1 MSDPATF
8 FAPATLPLEA
18 TILACG
24 ARLVREPA
32 VPHHAFAGL
41 ATDSRAV
48 RPGCLFVALAGERFD
63 GATFADAALDSGA
76 AGVLVAETR
85 ARDLVN
91 PGAVLAVPDALRALG
106 DIARSFRAS
115 RPARLVALTGS
126 AGKTTTKEMLAA
138 ICVAAAGDPGA
149 VLATHGNLNNL
160 VGVPLTLLHLE
171 ERHRW
176 AVIEMGTSGPGE
188 IARLAA
194 IADPDVGIVLNASA
208 AHLAGF
214 GSVDAVAR
222 GKGEMYRGLRPG
234 ATACVPSYD
243 ARLLGEA
250 RNVQPGVRV
259 ITFGERT
266 DDEVRLHQV
275 TPRGFDGIVAVLS
288 VGGFLFEAPI
298 PLLGTHL
305 GYNALAAAA
314 AAHALGLGPPSIA
327 RGLAAVA
334 PVPGRLCPVRDL
346 DGVDVLDDTYNAN
359 PASVL
364 AGLEVLSTLSGGG
377 GANGAGAPAPR
388 RAVAVLGDMLE
399 LGPGSAAAHA
409 QIGAGLV
416 AAGVERA
423 LLFGPEMR
431 HAAGALAS
439 AGFADRAFHTES
451 FETARDRLLEDV
463 RAGDVVLVKGSR
475 GMRTERFIE
484 ALRAARPLRALQK

>member
-1 MSDPATF
+1 
-8 FAPATLPLEA
+8 
-18 TILACG
+18 
-24 ARLVREPA
+24 
-32 VPHHAFAGL
+32 
-41 ATDSRAV
+41 
-48 RPGCLFVALAGERFD
+48 
-63 GATFADAALDSGA
+63 
-76 AGVLVAETR
+76 
-85 ARDLVN
+85 
-91 PGAVLAVPDALRALG
+91 
-106 DIARSFRAS
+106 
-115 RPARLVALTGS
+115 
-126 AGKTTTKEMLAA
+126 
-138 ICVAAAGDPGA
+138 
-149 VLATHGNLNNL
+149 
-160 VGVPLTLLHLE
+160 
-171 ERHRW
+171 
-176 AVIEMGTSGPGE
+176 
-188 IARLAA
+188 
-194 IADPDVGIVLNASA
+194 
-208 AHLAGF
+208 
-214 GSVDAVAR
+214 VDAVAR

-234 ATACVPSYD
+234 STACVPSYD

-250 RNVQPGVRV
+250 RNVQQGVRV

-298 PLLGTHL
+298 PLLGAHL

-327 RGLAAVA
+327 RGLAEVR

-364 AGLEVLSTLSGGG
+364 AGLEVLSTVS
-377 GANGAGAPAPR
+377 AAPR

-399 LGPGSAAAHA
+399 LGPGSADAHA
-409 QIGAGLV
+409 QVGAGLV

-451 FETARDRLLEDV
+451 FEAARDRLLADV
-463 RAGDVVLVKGSR
+463 RPGDVVLVKGSR

-484 ALRAARPLRALQK
+484 ALRAARPPRAQQK